1 MSFPFLRR
9 SSAAFKKAPLIQPLI
24 TDILTRYCTHSGLHY
39 LIYTIVCS
47 SLFVFVC
54 TCAAEIWLL
63 PSWTHMDPGTN
74 LIIVDTPT
82 PKKYVFENLHIR
94 KRKEAIKILVNNCVS
109 NEPGLAG

>member
-1 MSFPFLRR
+1 ME
-9 SSAAFKKAPLIQPLI
+9 
-24 TDILTRYCTHSGLHY
+24 D
-39 LIYTIVCS
+39 
-47 SLFVFVC
+47 
-54 TCAAEIWLL
+54 
-63 PSWTHMDPGTN
+63 MDPGTN